1 MSGRKRKPKSRQQ
14 ASGGSRGVAR
24 PDATA
29 AAQIQK
35 PDTDTSESRIKG
47 AASIGLASLAVIGDI
62 VGISQGP
69 RVLQISLGILSVVVG
84 LGILIFCRRVL
95 WLAAP
100 RLTSLV
106 LVLAGVAI
114 VVIGL
119 IGWSTGNKEERR
131 SALAP
136 TCSAASDYQES
147 FAVASTLLAASG
159 KDNQQLDQA
168 DKQEQNDLKALS
180 EASDRSGSAEAP
192 KLVYDMRVQVAA
204 ATGALNANDLALSV
218 SRMMASWRSFL
229 RLSKL
234 CATVGN
240 NLLDLTN
247 PATAVIPP
255 SVGAACR
262 HLGVMIDIIH
272 SIKGQPSADQKNRFY
287 ANQDIFLYHAINAS
301 DRALNKDVQQYLS
314 LSGSKS
320 LLTNGVAPI
329 YFLCTD
335 RGYAMPPL
343 LAS

>member
-1 MSGRKRKPKSRQQ
+1 M
-14 ASGGSRGVAR
+14 
-24 PDATA
+24 
-29 AAQIQK
+29 
-35 PDTDTSESRIKG
+35 
-47 AASIGLASLAVIGDI
+47 
-62 VGISQGP
+62 
-69 RVLQISLGILSVVVG
+69 
-84 LGILIFCRRVL
+84 
-95 WLAAP
+95 
-100 RLTSLV
+100 
-106 LVLAGVAI
+106 
-114 VVIGL
+114 
-119 IGWSTGNKEERR
+119 
-131 SALAP
+131 
-136 TCSAASDYQES
+136 
-147 FAVASTLLAASG
+147 ASTLLAASG